1 MTDRSRRECL
11 VDVGRGRLI
20 AGVGSGLAADM
31 GLAPAFAADGTARL
45 TFGPLE
51 PLVGL
56 MQDTPP
62 AQLLPLLVERHQ
74 SGTALKD
81 LVAAGAFANA
91 RAFGGEDY
99 TGYHTMMALAPAYH
113 MAREL
118 PAERQ
123 ALPVLKVLYR
133 NSSRIQDKKA
143 SHTDVLHPVLPAEV
157 PDGLSGAEALRDA
170 VLRKDMD
177 AAERTFAALA
187 KRPPE

>member
-1 MTDRSRRECL
+1 MTDRTRREFL
-11 VDVGRGRLI
+11 VDVGRGMLI
-20 AGVGSGLAADM
+20 AGVGSGLATDL
-31 GLAPAFAADGTARL
+31 GLTPAWAADGSDRL

-62 AQLLPLLVERHQ
+62 AKLLPLLVERHQ
-74 SGTALKD
+74 SGTDLKD

-133 NSSRIQDKKA
+133 NSSRIQDKNA
-143 SHTDVLHPVLPAEV
+143 SHTDILHPVLPAEL
-157 PDGLSGAEALRDA
+157 PEGRSGAEVLHAA

-177 AAERTFAALA
+177 AA
-187 KRPPE
+187 